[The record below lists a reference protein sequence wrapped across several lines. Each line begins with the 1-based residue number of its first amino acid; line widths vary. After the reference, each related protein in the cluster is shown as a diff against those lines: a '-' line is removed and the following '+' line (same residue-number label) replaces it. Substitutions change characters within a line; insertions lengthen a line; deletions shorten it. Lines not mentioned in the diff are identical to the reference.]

1 MTNCTR
7 EEALNYIESNIIV
20 SDAGC
25 HEWQGPRTKDGY
37 GQVGKDSVFK
47 RYGIR
52 GAHRLAVH
60 LIKGHEFTSRNE
72 QVMHGCHNRCCVNTE
87 HLTVGTA
94 KQNMADAVARNPD
107 MSRGEKN
114 GRSLLTADDVRSI
127 KAMIEYGYR
136 NCLIAEWFPVD
147 RRTISNIRTGN
158 TWAHVTINPCD
169 LLAVG
174 HAIEGAA

>member
-1 MTNCTR
+1 MEMTNCTH
-7 EEALNYIESNIIV
+7 EDALNYIHSNIV
-20 SDAGC
+20 VTEAGC
-25 HEWQGPRTKDGY
+25 HEWQGPRTKGGY
-37 GQVGKDSVFK
+37 GQVGKEAIYQ

-60 LIKGHEFTSRNE
+60 LIKGYNFTSRDE
-72 QVMHGCHNRCCVNTE
+72 QVMHGCHNRCCVNTD

-107 MSRGEKN
+107 MSRGVMN
-114 GRSLLTADDVRSI
+114 GRALLTEDEVRSI

-136 NCLIAEWFPVD
+136 NCYIAERFPVAH

-158 TWAHVTINPCD
+158 TWAHVTI
-169 LLAVG
+169 
-174 HAIEGAA
+174 